1 MSNLHDA
8 IRQRRSVRKYLPKE
22 VPRGLVLEVLEAAGW
37 APSAHNSQ
45 PWRFIIIE
53 NPEVKERLSKDLAD
67 AWAADLVKDGLNI
80 DPKLRSEREERFAKA
95 PALILACLTMEGL
108 RKFPDAPRQGFERD
122 LAVESLGAGL
132 QNLLLAAHA
141 AGLGACWFCAPAFA
155 KETVR
160 KVLAIPGEVE
170 PSALIILGY
179 PAETPQ
185 VPPRKTLATYCF
197 SDVWGKPYRP
207 KVK

>member
-1 MSNLHDA
+1 MSNLRDA
-8 IRQRRSVRKYLPKE
+8 IRQRRSIRKFSSKPVPKA
-22 VPRGLVLEVLEAAGW
+22 LILEVLETAAW

-53 NPEVKERLSKDLAD
+53 DLEVKENLSKNLAD
-67 AWAADLVKDGLNI
+67 AWAADLVKDGLKV
-80 DPKLRSEREERFAKA
+80 DQKLRNERELRFAKA
-95 PALILACLTMEGL
+95 PVLVLACLTMEEL
-108 RKFPDAPRQGFERD
+108 RKFPDVPRQGFERD
-122 LAVESLGAGL
+122 LAVESLSAGL

-160 KVLAIPGEVE
+160 KVLAIPTEVE

-179 PAETPQ
+179 PAETPK
-185 VPPRKTLATYCF
+185 VPTRKPLKDFCYV
-197 SDVWGKPYRP
+197 DVWGKGL
-207 KVK
+207 V

>member
-1 MSNLHDA
+1 M
-8 IRQRRSVRKYLPKE
+8 IRQRRSIRKYLPKE
-22 VPRGLVLEVLEAAGW
+22 VPRRLVLEVLEAAGW

-53 NPEVKERLSKDLAD
+53 KPEVKEKLSKDLAD
-67 AWAADLVKDGLNI
+67 AWAADLLKEGSQV
-80 DPKLRSEREERFAKA
+80 DPNLRRERELRFAKA

-108 RKFPDAPRQGFERD
+108 RKFPDAQRQGFERD

-155 KETVR
+155 KEAVR
-160 KVLAIPGEVE
+160 KVLAIPTEVE
-170 PSALIILGY
+170 PAALIILGY
-179 PAETPQ
+179 PAEAPKI
-185 VPPRKTLATYCF
+185 PPRKTLGAYCF
-197 SDVWGKPYRP
+197 IDVWGKPLDE
-207 KVK
+207 K

>member
-8 IRQRRSVRKYLPKE
+8 IRQRRSIRKYLPKE
-22 VPRGLVLEVLEAAGW
+22 VPRELVLSLLDAAGW

-67 AWAADLVKDGLNI
+67 AWAADLVKDGLQV

-95 PALILACLTMEGL
+95 PVVILACLTMEGL

-155 KETVR
+155 KDVVR
-160 KVLAIPGEVE
+160 KVLAIPPEVE
-170 PSALIILGY
+170 PSALIMLGY
-179 PAETPQ
+179 PAEKAKTPS
-185 VPPRKTLATYCF
+185 RKSLKDFCYL
-197 SDVWGKPYRP
+197 DVWGKGLL
-207 KVK
+207 